1 MFHYPPFYRMIV
13 LVLKHHNMSRLE
25 CAAGVLQ
32 ERLQQVFGERVSAVV
47 VPQVSRVRN
56 EYIREIRLRVEATA
70 NIRRAKQLLREQIND
85 VQALPDCKGTT
96 ILADVDPL

>member
-1 MFHYPPFYRMIV
+1 M
-13 LVLKHHNMSRLE
+13 
-25 CAAGVLQ
+25 
-32 ERLQQVFGERVSAVV
+32 FGERVSAVV

-70 NIRRAKQLLREQIND
+70 NIRRAKQLLREQITY
-85 VQALPDCKGTT
+85 VQSLPDCKGTA